1 NVDDNVSPSKLASA
15 VLFSPEPSA
24 IFEGRPFLYDASISS
39 DNGIASCSAC
49 HVYGDFD
56 KLAWDLGNPLGEVIR
71 NFVETNKFH
80 QPRYESQIVPGEAPA
95 GELTLTIQGEEY
107 NINYQG
113 DLGSAIAA
121 LLAST
126 RPGMEDVSV
135 AQEFS
140 NMALSMYVGSE
151 DPEDPKKNS
160 LFLR

>member
-1 NVDDNVSPSKLASA
+1 
-15 VLFSPEPSA
+15 
-24 IFEGRPFLYDASISS
+24 I
-39 DNGIASCSAC
+39 
-49 HVYGDFD
+49 
-56 KLAWDLGNPLGEVIR
+56 
-71 NFVETNKFH
+71 
-80 QPRYESQIVPGEAPA
+80 PGEAPA

-160 LFLR
+160 LFLRSNASRDFFVDIVGVEENSDFQAIGPFARFFANLPAASFFK